1 LTLPYDSPNVLI
13 VTPGTYSED
22 FYLQRG
28 LLNLYVI
35 GEPGTRPVL
44 AHDNLNLDGLET
56 GYLKNLELN
65 DTTVNTGSNLTI
77 ARSTSTSRRSTSTTR
92 RTTQTAS
99 RTPAGSPLP
108 GGSWRYWFWNFHG
121 SQMGWQS
128 NSAAPDVHRGT
139 TRLAAPDQQYPYH
152 GDPAVQRHQV
162 DPLLRQHPYTV
173 I

>member
-1 LTLPYDSPNVLI
+1 MQRGLKVDAPYESPNVLI

-65 DTTVNTGSNLTI
+65 DTTVNTGSNLEDRAGQPLHHAGLP
-77 ARSTSTSRRSTSTTR
+77 ARLDARRKRLQGARGLATAR
-92 RTTQTAS
+92 RQLAVLVLE
-99 RTPAGSPLP
+99 LP
-108 GGSWRYWFWNFHG
+108 RLPDGMAE
-121 SQMGWQS
+121 Q
-128 NSAAPDVHRGT
+128 SAAPDVHRGT
-139 TRLAAPDQQYPYH
+139 TRLAAPD
-152 GDPAVQRHQV
+152 
-162 DPLLRQHPYTV
+162 
-173 I
+173 